1 MIVLYVD
8 DLGIANSNKK
18 DLDKLF
24 QDLLELGLEFTCEG
38 TFTDFLGIKF
48 VKNEVTSNTVTTLIQ
63 KIIKAIGL

>member
-8 DLGIANSNKK
+8 DLGIAYSDKK

-24 QDLLELGLEFTCEG
+24 QDLTELGLEFTCEG

-48 VKNEVTSNTVTTLIQ
+48 VKDKVTNTVTLTQ
-63 KIIKAIGL
+63 KV

>member
-24 QDLLELGLEFTCEG
+24 QDLLELDLEFTCEG
-38 TFTDFLGIKF
+38 TFTDFLGVKF